1 MIKKQMTR
9 FETFLLARTK
19 KAKLMHLAFIAIS
32 LFLIYFMVYQTGG
45 IKFSYSHIMYIP
57 IILTGLV
64 LGIPAGMITGIIAG
78 VLLGPFMPLD
88 TQTMEPQVFSN
99 WILRL
104 LIFFSIGALSGL
116 FSLII
121 RRANRK
127 LIDLYTFNPETM
139 IPNTNVLS
147 SLEILDDENAQYL
160 LTTIL
165 INNHLTIVELIGNE
179 KYFEIVIEIYKRLK
193 EGLKDYIVILQ
204 GESNKLWIAK
214 KYANLEEDTNLLID
228 ILKQQILIEGIPLYV
243 DISIG
248 TTIVSK
254 CSELKNIVNY
264 RYCDVAARLA
274 YKNGKPYEEYKPEH
288 INYEQEYYLLSTF
301 ENALIENQ
309 VYLDYQPKIDLQ
321 TNKPIGFEALIRWN
335 HPNKGLIP
343 PDKFISA
350 IEQTKLIHSLTNWV
364 LVNVCKKIREFMEH
378 NIDINISIN
387 ISVKNL
393 SSSKFIDGII
403 DTLNRY
409 KISPKNIEIEITE
422 SILIENP
429 KENISQLRT
438 LLNNGIATSIDD
450 FGTGYSSLQY
460 LSELPLKNVKIDKYF
475 IKNINESEYMK
486 NVVETTIDLCHKL
499 GYNVIAEGIEDEESL
514 SILKSLE
521 CDYGQGYYISR
532 PLASDKI
539 IDWYKTNMIKN
550 YNY

>member
-248 TTIVSK
+248 TTIVSE
-254 CSELKNIVNY
+254 CSELKNIANY

>member
-9 FETFLLARTK
+9 FETFLLARSK

-32 LFLIYFMVYQTGG
+32 LFLIYFIVYQTGG

-350 IEQTKLIHSLTNWV
+350 IEQTKLIHALTNWV

-460 LSELPLKNVKIDKYF
+460 LSALPLKNVKIDKYF

>member
-214 KYANLEEDTNLLID
+214 KYANLEEDINLLID

-248 TTIVSK
+248 TTIVSE
-254 CSELKNIVNY
+254 CSELKNIANY